1 MCRQFPIRTRSFIFS
16 CCHVSHL
23 GDWTGLWARSTLYI
37 SPPSLP
43 THANAPSALH
53 FLFASEISILLI
65 SSCVLNALQCC
76 DILGINCI
84 FSKNQ
89 LRADEQT
96 GNDRGSKCLLGGTF
110 HYDICTHI
118 PQSAMAVWLPSVF
131 VYSVS
136 HYAELD
142 CMLWPGMIHI
152 AVFTGR
158 NESWLAVEIEHQYT
172 SPPLIE
178 PIAIL
183 MKTIILILRYFL
195 INMIMWL
202 PWSLVPKSGFHK
214 CNNC

>member
-1 MCRQFPIRTRSFIFS
+1 M
-16 CCHVSHL
+16 VSKFTH
-23 GDWTGLWARSTLYI
+23 LYI
-37 SPPSLP
+37 VHIMVRIICVANFQFVPEVSSSAAATSATWGTELGCERAQAFIYHLPVFPPMQMHPVRYIS
-43 THANAPSALH
+43 
-53 FLFASEISILLI
+53 FFASKISILQI

-158 NESWLAVEIEHQYT
+158 NES
-172 SPPLIE
+172 
-178 PIAIL
+178 
-183 MKTIILILRYFL
+183 
-195 INMIMWL
+195 
-202 PWSLVPKSGFHK
+202 
-214 CNNC
+214 